1 MPTSV
6 PASDSTP
13 SVPTSRV
20 PHTSHGLPE
29 RTTPVPPE
37 GFVPPDARDMLGS
50 HPRLAEVA
58 HAAAVVEELRSFSD
72 YDATFGVTVPP
83 SQRIAELLDVAR
95 KWRMHRDEAAA
106 WNTYV
111 RAQDALAWKQALD
124 LLDELKPAYKLAV
137 GQKPALATTY
147 PRLATF
153 FDTHKNIAE
162 RASVTKKTKK
172 KEKAAEAAAQA
183 QATEAVSLAPST
195 PKSTQSLNPR

>member
-1 MPTSV
+1 MPR
-6 PASDSTP
+6 PW
-13 SVPTSRV
+13 SR
-20 PHTSHGLPE
+20 SCG
-29 RTTPVPPE
+29 RSAITTPPSASRSP
-37 GFVPPDARDMLGS
+37 
-50 HPRLAEVA
+50 
-58 HAAAVVEELRSFSD
+58 LRSAS
-72 YDATFGVTVPP
+72 P
-83 SQRIAELLDVAR
+83 SSSTWHASGACT
-95 KWRMHRDEAAA
+95 AAA